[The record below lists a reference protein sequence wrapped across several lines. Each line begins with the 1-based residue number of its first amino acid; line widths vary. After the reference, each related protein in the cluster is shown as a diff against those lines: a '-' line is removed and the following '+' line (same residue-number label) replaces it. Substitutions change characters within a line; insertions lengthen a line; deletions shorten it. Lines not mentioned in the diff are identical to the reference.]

1 MMSGPNIEATLD
13 LARKTSVP
21 VIASGGVSSLN
32 HIRALSNSNVDLEGV
47 ICGRSLYEKA
57 FTLEEAILEAQ

>member
-1 MMSGPNIEATLD
+1 MSGPNVKATLE
-13 LARKTSVP
+13 LARKTIVP
-21 VIASGGVSSLN
+21 VIASGGVSSLD
-32 HIRALSNSNVDLEGV
+32 HIRELSNSSVELEGI